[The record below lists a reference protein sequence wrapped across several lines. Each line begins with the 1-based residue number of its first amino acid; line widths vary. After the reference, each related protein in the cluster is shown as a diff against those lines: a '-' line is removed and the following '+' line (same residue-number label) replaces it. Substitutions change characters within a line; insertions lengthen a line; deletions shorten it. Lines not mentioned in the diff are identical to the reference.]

1 MNISSKKINKL
12 NEIFESIEALTN
24 KDNFVSDFL
33 ENISSITSLFIFSM
47 IKEWRELQKENVLSE
62 EDMQEQFY
70 HFKEGLESEIKINY
84 ILTIDYI
91 AKLENLLIKKDREF
105 ISNYVKEIKENFPQ
119 RADEIDEDFSEY
131 IKDIGGFNG

>member
-1 MNISSKKINKL
+1 MRKTNKL
-12 NEIFESIEALTN
+12 LDICETIEKMCD

-62 EDMQEQFY
+62 EDMHEQFY
-70 HFKEGLESEIKINY
+70 HFKKGLESEIKINY

-91 AKLENLLIKKDREF
+91 TKLENLLIKKDREF

>member
-33 ENISSITSLFIFSM
+33 ENISSITSIFIFLM

-131 IKDIGGFNG
+131 IKDLGGFND

>member
-1 MNISSKKINKL
+1 VNISSKKINKL

-33 ENISSITSLFIFSM
+33 ENISSITSIFIFLM

-131 IKDIGGFNG
+131 IKDLGGFND